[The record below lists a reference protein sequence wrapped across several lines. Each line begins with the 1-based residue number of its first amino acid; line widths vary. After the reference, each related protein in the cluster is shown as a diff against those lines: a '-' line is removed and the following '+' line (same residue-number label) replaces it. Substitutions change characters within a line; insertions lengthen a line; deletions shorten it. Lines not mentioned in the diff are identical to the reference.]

1 MRNTFDIPVIWA
13 APDDGYFD
21 VIILSPGEELL
32 VDIAKKRCKPF
43 LCHHSREQFP
53 EFYSVIMVNGMAE
66 LVKKNRLDI
75 VRVPQYEVS
84 AELKDV
90 ILRTVSI
97 RPPAEVEAE

>member
-1 MRNTFDIPVIWA
+1 MILASRFSGLVRHLLVLKPFIPEHIIMRDTFDIPVIWA

-21 VIILSPGEELL
+21 VIILSPCEEFLD
-32 VDIAKKRCKPF
+32 DIAKKGCKPF

-75 VRVPQYEVS
+75 VRAP
-84 AELKDV
+84 
-90 ILRTVSI
+90 
-97 RPPAEVEAE
+97 